1 MGVPLNIDWQQIL
14 LHLFNFLILFG
25 GLYLL
30 LYRPVKAFMDK
41 RTAYYADMD
50 AEAKRKLADAERQE
64 KQYRDHL
71 ANVENEADALKKQA
85 MESARQAAAEQLRQ
99 AKEAR
104 RAILDRAQRE
114 AAQEKARVLA
124 EAGTEI
130 DALVAEAVDKLLPP
144 SGKAPLDD
152 FLDRVEKEEADMAA
166 FRRDHLGFVFQD
178 FNLLDTFTLE
188 DNIYLPLVLAGKK
201 YPEMHRT
208 LVPLASELGIEKLLK
223 KYPYE
228 VSGGQKQR
236 AAVARAMI
244 TRPRI
249 LLADEPTGALDSK
262 STDELL
268 GLFSRLHADGQTIL
282 MVTHS
287 VKAASHAGR
296 VLFLK
301 DGQVFHQLR
310 RDGDTDARFYQR
322 ISDALTAL
330 TTGGDAQ

>member
-50 AEAKRKLADAERQE
+50 AEAERKLADAERQE

-85 MESARQAAAEQLRQ
+85 MESARAAAEQLRQ
-99 AKEAR
+99 AKEER

-152 FLDRVEKEEADMAA
+152 FLDRVEKED
-166 FRRDHLGFVFQD
+166 
-178 FNLLDTFTLE
+178 
-188 DNIYLPLVLAGKK
+188 
-201 YPEMHRT
+201 
-208 LVPLASELGIEKLLK
+208 
-223 KYPYE
+223 
-228 VSGGQKQR
+228 
-236 AAVARAMI
+236 
-244 TRPRI
+244 
-249 LLADEPTGALDSK
+249 
-262 STDELL
+262 
-268 GLFSRLHADGQTIL
+268 
-282 MVTHS
+282 
-287 VKAASHAGR
+287 
-296 VLFLK
+296 
-301 DGQVFHQLR
+301 
-310 RDGDTDARFYQR
+310 
-322 ISDALTAL
+322 
-330 TTGGDAQ
+330 